1 MKKLI
6 IKFSGGFGNQLFQY
20 SVAKNF
26 ELNKKFKIIP
36 DFNFFRNYKL
46 HKNYIQKI
54 GFKEESLKFIFELKF
69 FPR

>member
-36 DFNFFRNYKL
+36 DFNFL
-46 HKNYIQKI
+46 ETTSYIKI
-54 GFKEESLKFIFELKF
+54 IFKK
-69 FPR
+69 